1 MTTGTK
7 IVESALQKIGA
18 HSVLQPANP
27 ESLEQGKNTL
37 NAMIAQWED
46 NGILMGCVPL
56 KVIGS
61 ELSEPH
67 SAKNGIIYNLAIALA
82 PDFPGS
88 QVSNTLQTQANK
100 TYNLIK
106 RIWKEIDIPRAKARG
121 TYPRGQGHKTE
132 FLDSWWDETFFEEG
146 QELGKNG

>member
-7 IVESALQKIGA
+7 IVQSALQKIGVN
-18 HSVLQPANP
+18 SPLQPANP
-27 ESLEQGKNTL
+27 ESLELGKDTL
-37 NAMIAQWED
+37 NGMIAQWED

-67 SAKNGIIYNLAIALA
+67 SAKNAIIYNLAIALS

-100 TYNLIK
+100 GYNLIK
-106 RIWKEIDIPRAKARG
+106 RIWKEIEVPKRKARG
-121 TYPRGQGHKTE
+121 GYPKGQGHRVE
-132 FLDSWWDETFFEEG
+132 YIDGFWEETFFEEG
-146 QELGKNG
+146 EEVG